1 MKRRGRIFLQ
11 RAGVAAVV
19 LLSAFW
25 LTACGSSNNS
35 SLPTQPAAALTLITE
50 TFSGTIGQNETMV
63 HAFSVSNSG
72 TLMAGYTTLSPTSV
86 NALGLGI
93 ATWDASSQTCGLNVS
108 QNDTARSGNTGLTG
122 TSSPGYFCMRA
133 YDGGNVPVGVAVSYT
148 LQVQH
153 Y

>member
-11 RAGVAAVV
+11 RACVPAIV
-19 LLSAFW
+19 LLSALW
-25 LTACGSSNNS
+25 LTACGSSNDS
-35 SLPTQPAAALTLITE
+35 SLTPQPTPVTLVTE
-50 TFSGTIGQNETMV
+50 TFSGTIRQNETMV
-63 HAFSVSNSG
+63 HPFSVTSSG
-72 TLMAGYTTLSPTSV
+72 PLMAGYTSLSPTSV
-86 NALGLGI
+86 NALGVGI
-93 ATWDASSQTCGLNVS
+93 AAWDPATQTCGLNVS

-122 TSSPGYFCMRA
+122 TPSPGYFCVRA

>member
-11 RAGVAAVV
+11 RACVPAVV
-19 LLSAFW
+19 LLSALW

-35 SLPTQPAAALTLITE
+35 SLTPQPGPLTLVTE

-63 HAFSVSNSG
+63 HAFSVTSSG

-86 NALGLGI
+86 TALGLGI
-93 ATWDASSQTCGLNVS
+93 AAWDASSQTCGLNVS

-122 TSSPGYFCMRA
+122 TPSAGYFCVRA
-133 YDGGNVPVGVAVSYT
+133 YDGGNVPAGVAVSYT